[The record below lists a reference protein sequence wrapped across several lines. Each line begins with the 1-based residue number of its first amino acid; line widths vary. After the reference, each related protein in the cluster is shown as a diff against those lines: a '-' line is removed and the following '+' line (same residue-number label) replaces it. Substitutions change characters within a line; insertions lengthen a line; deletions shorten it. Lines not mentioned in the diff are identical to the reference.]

1 MKLISVTG
9 GVMRWRLSILCA
21 LLSVYSAG
29 AHASDKLRV
38 GKPTPNGFDF
48 AILDV
53 GVAKGFYKQQGLDI
67 EPVVLEGSAKVTIA
81 ITSGSIDIS
90 LGTGTDFAFVAKG
103 APERGVAAMAGPPLN
118 MAFIVRSADNIRS
131 VSELKGKK
139 VAVSTV
145 GSLTSWL
152 AQQLSRH
159 EGWGNDGFALVAS
172 GGGPSMAAALLAGN
186 VDATSS
192 SLEGGLALEEAG
204 KGKILL
210 AYGDVIHEF
219 LTHVIFASNDIAA
232 KNPDAVRRFLKAW
245 FETVVFMNQH
255 KDEAIRL
262 SRPVTGLSEATAA
275 RVYDIEMPMYFT
287 DGHFD
292 PKAVDVVRKS
302 LVDMNLMPS
311 DVPDKALFTE
321 AFLSPGR

>member
-1 MKLISVTG
+1 MG
-9 GVMRWRLSILCA
+9 RVMRWQLSVLCI
-21 LLSVYSAG
+21 LLSMHAVS

-53 GVAKGFYKQQGLDI
+53 GVAKGFISKQGLDI

-152 AQQLSRH
+152 AQLSRH

-172 GGGPSMAAALLAGN
+172 GGGPSMAAALPPAMSMPQAARSKAGWRWRKQ
-186 VDATSS
+186 A
-192 SLEGGLALEEAG
+192 
-204 KGKILL
+204 KGKF
-210 AYGDVIHEF
+210 YS
-219 LTHVIFASNDIAA
+219 LTA
-232 KNPDAVRRFLKAW
+232 
-245 FETVVFMNQH
+245 M
-255 KDEAIRL
+255 
-262 SRPVTGLSEATAA
+262 
-275 RVYDIEMPMYFT
+275 
-287 DGHFD
+287 
-292 PKAVDVVRKS
+292 
-302 LVDMNLMPS
+302 
-311 DVPDKALFTE
+311 
-321 AFLSPGR
+321 

>member
-1 MKLISVTG
+1 MKSIGARWGARVSV
-9 GVMRWRLSILCA
+9 VCI
-21 LLSVYSAG
+21 LLSLIAVG
-29 AHASDKLRV
+29 AQASDKLRV
-38 GKPTPNGFDF
+38 GRPTPNGFDF

-53 GVAKGFYKQQGLDI
+53 GVAKGFYKQQDLDI
-67 EPVVLEGSAKVTIA
+67 ESVVLEGSAKVTIA

-90 LGTGTDFAFVAKG
+90 LGTGTDFSFVAKG
-103 APERGVAAMAGPPLN
+103 APEIGVAAMAGPPLN
-118 MAFIVRSADNIRS
+118 MAFIVRSGDNIHS
-131 VSELKGKK
+131 VADLKGKK

-159 EGWGNDGFALVAS
+159 EGWGNDGFVLVAS

-210 AYGDVIHEF
+210 AYGDVIPAF
-219 LTHVIFASNDIAA
+219 LTHVIFASNDVAA
-232 KNPDAVRRFLKAW
+232 KHPDAVRRFLKAW
-245 FETVVFMNQH
+245 FQTVVFMNAH
-255 KDEAIRL
+255 KDEAITL
-262 SRPVTGLSEATAA
+262 SRPVTGLSQATAA
-275 RVYDIEMPMYFT
+275 RVYDTEMPMYFT

-292 PKAVDVVRKS
+292 PKAVGVVRKS
-302 LVDMNLMPS
+302 LVDMDLMPA
-311 DVPDKALFTE
+311 DIPDKALFTE
-321 AFLSPGR
+321 AFLSPAK